1 MTRILSAEAASV
13 KPDHRQFGRYTL
25 LYRFAAGGMANL
37 YLARL
42 SGSDD
47 FEKHVAIKLIHE
59 HLTEDNAFVEMFI
72 DEARL
77 ASAISHANVA
87 QVIEL
92 GKLEQTHYIAM
103 EYVEGESVSA
113 LMRRTK
119 PSLRCSAR
127 IIADAA
133 AGLHAAHE
141 LKTREGELRQVV
153 HRDVSP
159 QNILISYDGQV
170 KVVDFGVARAR
181 GLLHDTDGGTVK
193 GKFGYMAPEQANAQP
208 VDRRADTFSLGI
220 MLYEMSVRQRLFKG
234 ENSAE
239 TLRMMMH
246 DEIKPPSKLV
256 GPGYPSS
263 LEKIVLKALDRDLEG
278 RFQTARELQGA
289 LEQFIIESGG
299 PFLPTDVG
307 EMMTEVFADH
317 IKTKRKAL
325 ERCDQDSSDSVPDV
339 DLVTESTS
347 LPTITTGHLALGGV
361 DAPPGRAPRAQSLR
375 VFIAV
380 SLVVLL
386 GLGVLAYFAFMRP
399 KPASPEVKP
408 APEAN
413 VELVAGEIAP
423 PDAKITIA
431 ISATPKSATI
441 VFDGKA
447 VGNPFTEARSEGQ
460 GAVRA
465 VVSAPGHKSKQLDI
479 PLTRSGN
486 WTVALERAAASAVKS
501 ASRNRRRRRRRRRRR
516 TRTKTKTKKK
526 GGFANDDV
534 LKDNPYGR

>member
-1 MTRILSAEAASV
+1 MMRSLSSEAASV
-13 KPDHRQFGRYTL
+13 QPDHRQFGRYTL

-37 YLARL
+37 YLARFA
-42 SGSDD
+42 GSDG
-47 FEKHVAIKLIHE
+47 FEKLVAIKLIHG
-59 HLTEDNAFVEMFI
+59 HLTEDPAFVRMFI

-92 GKLEQTHYIAM
+92 GKVGQTHYIAM

-119 PSLRCSAR
+119 PSLRCCAR

-141 LKTREGELRQVV
+141 LKTRGGELRHVV

-193 GKFGYMAPEQANAQP
+193 GKFAYMAPEQAKAQP
-208 VDRRADTFSLGI
+208 VDRRADVFALGI
-220 MLYEMSVRQRLFKG
+220 LLYEMSVRQRLFKG

-239 TLRMMMH
+239 TLRKMMH
-246 DEIKPPSKLV
+246 DEIKLPSKLV

-263 LEKIVLKALDRDLEG
+263 LEKIVLKALDRDPEG

-299 PFLPTDVG
+299 PFLPADVG
-307 EMMTEVFADH
+307 ELMSQLFADQ
-317 IKTKRKAL
+317 IKTKRKIL
-325 ERCDQDSSDSVPDV
+325 ERCDQDSSDVVPDV
-339 DLVTESTS
+339 DLVTSSTS
-347 LPTITTGHLALGGV
+347 MPTITTGHAALGGGLEPA
-361 DAPPGRAPRAQSLR
+361 APAPTRRSLR
-375 VFIAV
+375 VPIAV

-386 GLGVLAYFAFMRP
+386 GLGLAAYFVTTRP
-399 KPASPEVKP
+399 KPTSPEATAAP
-408 APEAN
+408 AAKLELLPAV
-413 VELVAGEIAP
+413 VEPSA
-423 PDAKITIA
+423 AKITIE
-431 ISATPKSATI
+431 IRATPKSATI

-447 VGNPFTEARSEGQ
+447 VANPFSETRDEGE

-465 VVSAPGHKSKQLDI
+465 VVSAPGYKSKQLDI
-479 PLTRSGN
+479 ALNRSGT
-486 WTVALERAAASAVKS
+486 WTVGLERAAASSDIKPAVRKKRQ
-501 ASRNRRRRRRRRRRR
+501 RNRRRWP
-516 TRTKTKTKKK
+516 TTKRK

-534 LKDNPYGR
+534 LKDNPYGP